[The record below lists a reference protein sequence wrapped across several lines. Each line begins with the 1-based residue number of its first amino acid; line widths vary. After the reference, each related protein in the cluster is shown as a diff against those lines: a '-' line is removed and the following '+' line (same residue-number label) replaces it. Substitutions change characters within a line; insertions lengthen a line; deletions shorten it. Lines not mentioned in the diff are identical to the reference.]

1 MATETQK
8 KDNLL
13 QLTTMSL
20 LSLTAGVWDTL
31 GETSFALGNNIGTQL
46 LEMMEKDTGL
56 EIAGETPQDVMTEI
70 GRIFV
75 DEFGLAQDI
84 DVAIDN
90 DRFELKVKQCVNF
103 QLSTELLQK
112 AGVEKPFICPVMNAC
127 GAALKR
133 MGHRTRPDIKSWPEG
148 RGSIITFSKI

>member
-84 DVAIDN
+84 DVAVEN
-90 DRFELKVKQCVNF
+90 GHFELKVKQCVNF
-103 QLSTELLQK
+103 QLSTELL
-112 AGVEKPFICPVMNAC
+112 
-127 GAALKR
+127 
-133 MGHRTRPDIKSWPEG
+133 
-148 RGSIITFSKI
+148 